1 MGDGAL
7 DFDGFCWMGGR
18 NNQPKVGRNYGIYF
32 WETARR
38 AMTIGE
44 AAAAL
49 FGPSNYW
56 TKINKRTSSWLWAA
70 ANQQFHTTTKLINA
84 GAIGEGFYRARD
96 WRGTQG
102 EQFSI
107 SIVLGNSIRSFWGRS
122 SWEGGENNIK

>member
-7 DFDGFCWMGGR
+7 DFDGFCWMGRR
-18 NNQPKVGRNYGIYF
+18 NNQPNSADYGIYF

-56 TKINKRTSSWLWAA
+56 TKIN
-70 ANQQFHTTTKLINA
+70 
-84 GAIGEGFYRARD
+84 
-96 WRGTQG
+96 
-102 EQFSI
+102 
-107 SIVLGNSIRSFWGRS
+107 
-122 SWEGGENNIK
+122 